1 MAVVF
6 KAAQQRI
13 PELAAVALILVLGAA
28 AWTGV
33 RYLDQ
38 AQWVQHTLTVQG
50 KLTHIW
56 SLLQDAEIGQRSYVL
71 TGDERFLEV
80 YRGVGASIDKDI
92 DELAKLVSDNPLQ
105 SVAVSQAKPL
115 IAERLKIAEE
125 TVARRRGGDFDGSL
139 QLVLQGRGLALMND
153 LRQRFET
160 MQRIEAGLLD
170 DRIASEKFSS
180 LVLAAVLVVAIAG
193 IVASLLGW
201 IALQRSSTRELN
213 ASNAMLR
220 QTIAEKEAA
229 EHQMRHMQKMEAIGQ
244 LTGGIAHDFNNML
257 AIIMGGINLARRRL
271 ASGDPGADGFLAN
284 ALEGAQRAAALVARL
299 LAFSRQ
305 QPLAPIT
312 LDANK
317 FVANISELI
326 QRALGQSVRMETILG
341 GGLWLTKADPAQLE
355 NAILNL
361 CVNARDATPENGKVT
376 VETANC
382 HLDDRYALLHPGVP
396 PGQYVLIAVS
406 DTGVGMTPEIAAK
419 AFDPFF
425 TTKDATKGT
434 GLGLSQVFGFVKQ
447 SGGHIKI
454 YSEVGEGTT
463 VKIYLPRQYAS
474 KADEMRTDAEVLPVR
489 GTEVILLTEDEASV
503 LALTE
508 ASLRELGYTVLKA
521 SHAKEAIA
529 RAQNGEYFDLLLTD
543 IVMPDMNGKKLADAI
558 TVLRPGTR
566 VLFMTGFTKNAVVH
580 NGVLDPGVNFLAK
593 PFTIE
598 ELSRKVREALDT
610 SVST

>member
-1 MAVVF
+1 MLLT
-6 KAAQQRI
+6 AQQRV
-13 PELAAVALILVLGAA
+13 PELAAIALILVLGAA

-71 TGDERFLEV
+71 TGDERFLDV
-80 YRGVGASIDKDI
+80 YHGVDRSIEADI
-92 DELAKLVSDNPLQ
+92 EELAKLVSDNPSQ
-105 SVAVSQAKPL
+105 SIAVLQAKPL
-115 IAERLKIAEE
+115 IAERLVIAEQ
-125 TVARRRGGDFDGSL
+125 TIAKRRGGDFNGSL
-139 QLVLQGRGLALMND
+139 QLVLEGRGLALMND

-170 DRIASEKFSS
+170 DRVASEKRSS
-180 LVLAAVLVVAIAG
+180 LVLAAVLVLAIAG

-201 IALQRSSTRELN
+201 IASQRRSSRELN
-213 ASNAMLR
+213 ATNETLR
-220 QTIAEKEAA
+220 QTIVEKEAA
-229 EHQMRHMQKMEAIGQ
+229 EQQMRHMQKMEAIGQ

-271 ASGDPGADGFLAN
+271 ASGQAGADQFLGN
-284 ALEGAQRAAALVARL
+284 ALEGAQRATALVKRL

-326 QRALGQSVRMETILG
+326 QRALGQSVTMETILG
-341 GGLWLTKADPAQLE
+341 GGLWLTKVDPAQLE

-361 CVNARDATPENGKVT
+361 CVNARDAMPENGKLT

-382 HLDDRYALLHPGVP
+382 HLDDRYSLLHPGVP

-406 DTGVGMTPEIAAK
+406 DTGTGMAPEVVAK

-454 YSEVGEGTT
+454 YSEVGEGST
-463 VKIYLPRQYAS
+463 VKLYLPRQYGTRPDDVRVEPEA
-474 KADEMRTDAEVLPVR
+474 LPVL

-503 LALTE
+503 LELTE
-508 ASLRELGYTVLKA
+508 ASLRELGYTVLRA
-521 SHAKEAIA
+521 SHAREAIA
-529 RAQNGEYFDLLLTD
+529 RAQNGEHFDLLLTD

-558 TVLRPGTR
+558 TTLRPGLR
-566 VLFMTGFTKNAVVH
+566 VLYMTGFTKNAVVH

-598 ELSRKVREALDT
+598 ELSRKVREVLDT
-610 SVST
+610 SVSI